1 MRFALWFSETFQ
13 ISFFCGSCFP
23 SYFRIWNLLQNSWS
37 VKHRRSRLAKKGS
50 SLVLGDGHRESCW
63 IWGAFTVF
71 GCPLPA
77 GVQTVWFWIFTHT
90 QCSLEDGTQVET
102 PIHLCFML
110 ALPDLILYIFRVLVF
125 WRDSS
130 QEVKYRIF
138 HLWHHVNLK
147 FRSVSD
153 EDAHVVYT
161 VSNPIL
167 LLVPWL
173 NLQLTTLTWGSP
185 PACLKP
191 HSPSSFHGVWFSS
204 RLPCCWGCYH
214 SLGHAQTMSSSRAHL
229 PSDLHISLVT
239 KSCLVCFQNSH
250 TVTLSLKPWTPLPPT
265 KWF

>member
-1 MRFALWFSETFQ
+1 MGIEKAAGFGVHSPCLGVPYLPGFRLFDFGYLHIHNALLRMEPRLRHQF
-13 ISFFCGSCFP
+13 IYVSCLP
-23 SYFRIWNLLQNSWS
+23 YPTWS
-37 VKHRRSRLAKKGS
+37 
-50 SLVLGDGHRESCW
+50 C
-63 IWGAFTVF
+63 I
-71 GCPLPA
+71 
-77 GVQTVWFWIFTHT
+77 
-90 QCSLEDGTQVET
+90 SLEY
-102 PIHLCFML
+102 LCF
-110 ALPDLILYIFRVLVF
+110 D
-125 WRDSS
+125 WDSS

-161 VSNPIL
+161 VSNPII

-204 RLPCCWGCYH
+204 WLPCDWGCYH
-214 SLGHAQTMSSSRAHL
+214 SLGHAQTMSSSQAHL

-239 KSCLVCFQNSH
+239 KSCLVCFQNGH